1 MSKSNT
7 LKLYLSKM
15 IKQFI
20 LVLINRLMNVEIQ
33 NKIQPNPIQN
43 CHLIQLL
50 NQLIILDLLLNF
62 NQKMICLF
70 KHLIG
75 MRFFIQIKL
84 MIIKSKNLKKK
95 LFRIEMKFLFF
106 KSILIKTGDYGAFL
120 IRPQSKKTSSSDH
133 SYVRFI
139 THC

>member
-1 MSKSNT
+1 
-7 LKLYLSKM
+7 
-15 IKQFI
+15 
-20 LVLINRLMNVEIQ
+20 
-33 NKIQPNPIQN
+33 
-43 CHLIQLL
+43 
-50 NQLIILDLLLNF
+50 
-62 NQKMICLF
+62 
-70 KHLIG
+70 
-75 MRFFIQIKL
+75 